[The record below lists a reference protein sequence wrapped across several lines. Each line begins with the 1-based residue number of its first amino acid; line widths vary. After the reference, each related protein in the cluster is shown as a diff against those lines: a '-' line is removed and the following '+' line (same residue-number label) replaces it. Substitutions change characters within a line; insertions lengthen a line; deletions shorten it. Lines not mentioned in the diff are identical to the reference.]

1 MPAYDSHIFQHFLII
16 SIIIISIIITMHVI
30 LLSLRSETP

>member
-16 SIIIISIIITMHVI
+16 IIIISIIITMHVI